1 MLRYHGRGSR
11 GVISERLAGYW
22 AGTFEKP
29 WYTLSAFVALVKT
42 F

>member
-1 MLRYHGRGSR
+1 MNCEDSR
-11 GVISERLAGYW
+11 EGISERLPGYGAGL
-22 AGTFEKP
+22 FEKP

>member
-1 MLRYHGRGSR
+1 VKGLLEH
-11 GVISERLAGYW
+11 LPGYR
-22 AGTFEKP
+22 ADAFEKP